1 MDEEREPKRGTII
14 VTGFTM
20 LLLTMAL
27 IVFSEQGYHAT
38 VAAMRLF
45 FDVVFPSLL
54 PFFIFS
60 DVLLSTGT
68 VHYLGGLFEP
78 LMRPLFNV
86 PGIGSFVFS
95 MGLAAGYPMDAVLT
109 AKFRKQ
115 GLCTKTEGERLLAFT
130 NSAETPIELMNGI

>member
-78 LMRPLFNV
+78 LMSLVQRPRDWIV
-86 PGIGSFVFS
+86 CVFD
-95 MGLAAGYPMDAVLT
+95 GT
-109 AKFRKQ
+109 CR
-115 GLCTKTEGERLLAFT
+115 RLSDGCGAHRQV
-130 NSAETPIELMNGI
+130 S